1 MTQTEL
7 TSSTIASLEAKF
19 AKDLSR
25 AGTGNEESIKDGAG
39 LQRSK
44 SQSKSFTVKQRHRY
58 STMSQ
63 LFGNGD
69 NESEEQMF
77 SADEGALD
85 TDHEDFED
93 ASESL
98 IGTAR
103 FLQGHGVSGSVDLSA
118 AHVLIRGADDMESVS
133 SPFLAAKFPKQ
144 GARDGQSSP
153 LRASFD
159 RDATISQLLASPPI
173 DNSLKSVTLE
183 IGVQTESSDDLVRDS
198 IYNLGAR
205 DSMATFGG
213 GSTSRA
219 LECSRGGKVASTKNT
234 SRSLSSSVGARRTH
248 HAHQDSVTSPTG
260 SDEFSRNRCSLN
272 SVRTEETTSTSE
284 QLTPACSPR
293 RSLPTNS
300 LHLDN
305 HPINQTEP
313 IPSSTSHKPTEPQ
326 SPPGQP
332 RQVNPVP
339 SSSSGFPPQRPSSP
353 PPKELVEKAQIPR
366 TIQLTVPTAPS
377 IRRSSYSSM
386 PPPSTKPRAGKASP
400 ATYASKKKAS
410 TLSRAN
416 KQFNAADNSAD
427 SSEVSQF
434 GMALMA
440 PVVHSSNE
448 HIRRKMQLG
457 NLAATGGSTEQL
469 SHRSRRQ
476 SFNSDRTDHTSD
488 PGDDHIPRSAAGLS
502 APTTT
507 DPNAI
512 HAITQTMIGEFL
524 FKYTSKTL
532 TRGFSEK
539 RHRRFFWVHPYTKT
553 LYWSTSDPGAHGANQ
568 STAKSVLIESVRTI
582 NDTNVAPSGLAS
594 HSLVIQTP
602 NREMKITA
610 PSKERHELWFSAIN
624 YLLTRPDPSANTSPV
639 MTQQNISP
647 NPSTRG
653 PAQSTFSSRNTMLS
667 RFRTHDPSVFSTPP
681 AVHQAI
687 YDMSSSK
694 SLNDSPAIASTE
706 SSERLT
712 PKASKGPSGL
722 PVPMKRGAATSR
734 GSAKQLNDSPRFL
747 QSSPADPIVFEN
759 SFSQSAFGL
768 QQDPDRRSVSFNGVH
783 RGDGEMADDTDVSMS
798 YDSRCDDTF
807 DDGFEGVENVRA
819 CCDGKHDV
827 GSLSRRLDH
836 SSSHDHGHVPHNRPA
851 SRGASAKQRETDRTS
866 YVSNRALRP
875 LDSPSLRASNL
886 EALRSRYGGASS
898 PGPQA
903 QAQAQAQQTP
913 PHLRRVQGRGSV
925 ASRAGGLPSSLQSS
939 PAGTVSSRFHR
950 ESKFFQDLKAFNPAS
965 VEQLQTPPPRSSS
978 RFPNQQSHHLASSVR
993 STRQGSVG
1001 SDLG

>member
-1 MTQTEL
+1 M
-7 TSSTIASLEAKF
+7 
-19 AKDLSR
+19 
-25 AGTGNEESIKDGAG
+25 
-39 LQRSK
+39 
-44 SQSKSFTVKQRHRY
+44 
-58 STMSQ
+58 
-63 LFGNGD
+63 
-69 NESEEQMF
+69 
-77 SADEGALD
+77 
-85 TDHEDFED
+85 
-93 ASESL
+93 
-98 IGTAR
+98 
-103 FLQGHGVSGSVDLSA
+103 
-118 AHVLIRGADDMESVS
+118 
-133 SPFLAAKFPKQ
+133 
-144 GARDGQSSP
+144 
-153 LRASFD
+153 
-159 RDATISQLLASPPI
+159 
-173 DNSLKSVTLE
+173 LE
-183 IGVQTESSDDLVRDS
+183 IGVQTESLDGLVQPATNS
-198 IYNLGAR
+198 IYNLSPR

-213 GSTSRA
+213 GSTSRTTD
-219 LECSRGGKVASTKNT
+219 CSRDTKASSMKKKPPP
-234 SRSLSSSVGARRTH
+234 LSSSSGLRRT

-272 SVRTEETTSTSE
+272 SLRTETTSNSE
-284 QLTPACSPR
+284 QLTPACSPKR
-293 RSLPTNS
+293 NHSME
-300 LHLDN
+300 LDN
-305 HPINQTEP
+305 PMNQTSHVSELAN
-313 IPSSTSHKPTEPQ
+313 SSTSQGPSKP
-326 SPPGQP
+326 PPPLDQR
-332 RQVNPVP
+332 RQINPIP
-339 SSSSGFPPQRPSSP
+339 PNSSGLPPQRPYSP

-366 TIQLTVPTAPS
+366 TIQLAVPSVPP

-386 PPPSTKPRAGKASP
+386 PPPSSKPRTGKASP
-400 ATYASKKKAS
+400 ATHISKKKAS
-410 TLSRAN
+410 TLTRAN
-416 KQFNAADNSAD
+416 KLFNSAD
-427 SSEVSQF
+427 NHSESPEVSQF
-434 GMALMA
+434 GIALMA

-457 NLAATGGSTEQL
+457 NLSMMGGSTEQL
-469 SHRSRRQ
+469 SQRSRRQ

-488 PGDDHIPRSAAGLS
+488 PGDDLAPRSASIS

-524 FKYTSKTL
+524 FKYTTKTL

-582 NDTNVAPSGLAS
+582 DDKNVAPSGLAS

-624 YLLTRPDPSANTSPV
+624 YLLTRPDPSATTSPAFN
-639 MTQQNISP
+639 QQNISP
-647 NPSTRG
+647 NPSARG

-667 RFRTHDPSVFSTPP
+667 RFRTQDPSILNTPP

-694 SLNDSPAIASTE
+694 SLNDSPAIASTG

-722 PVPMKRGAATSR
+722 PVPMKRGAAPSR
-734 GSAKQLNDSPRFL
+734 GSTKQMADSPRFL
-747 QSSPADPIVFEN
+747 QSSPAEPIVFDN

-768 QQDPDRRSVSFNGVH
+768 HQDLDRRSVSFNGIH

-798 YDSRCDDTF
+798 YDSRCDDTL

-827 GSLSRRLDH
+827 GSLSRRLAH
-836 SSSHDHGHVPHNRPA
+836 SSNHEHSHVIHSRPA
-851 SRGASAKQRETDRTS
+851 SRGPSGKQREADRTS
-866 YVSNRALRP
+866 YVSSRALRP

-913 PHLRRVQGRGSV
+913 PHLRRVQGRSSV
-925 ASRAGGLPSSLQSS
+925 IGQAALSNSLQSS

-950 ESKFFQDLKAFNPAS
+950 ESAFFQDLKSFNAAS

-978 RFPNQQSHHLASSVR
+978 RFPKQQMDNLAASIHSSR
-993 STRQGSVG
+993 RGSVG